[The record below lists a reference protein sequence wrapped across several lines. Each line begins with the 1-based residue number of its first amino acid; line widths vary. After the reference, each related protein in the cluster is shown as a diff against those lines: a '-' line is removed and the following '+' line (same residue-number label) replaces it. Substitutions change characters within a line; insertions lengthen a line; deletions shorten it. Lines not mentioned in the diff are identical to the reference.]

1 MTSPIDPCAAALF
14 ALTSLALASAAAAQP
29 AEDLG
34 SKWGTETEERKYYR
48 VVSLPIP
55 EELTV
60 EAGAFTTLPDGRIAV
75 GTRHGDI

>member
-1 MTSPIDPCAAALF
+1 MTSPIDPRAAALL
-14 ALTSLALASAAAAQP
+14 ALTSFPALAAQP

-75 GTRHGDI
+75 GKIIK